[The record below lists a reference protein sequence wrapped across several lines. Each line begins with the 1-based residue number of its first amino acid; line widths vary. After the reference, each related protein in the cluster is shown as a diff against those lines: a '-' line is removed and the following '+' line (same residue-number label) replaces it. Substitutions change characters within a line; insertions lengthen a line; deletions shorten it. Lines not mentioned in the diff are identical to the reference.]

1 MVLQYTYLSIT
12 NCLCSPAGGS
22 GGGISCSGW
31 IIRPTAQRAIAI
43 LGLQASARACL
54 PMFVAYLATL
64 MYNYQLS
71 NIVALGRRASGMD
84 SSDQRGAATQ
94 VEGLAGGPAQRAAV
108 ALFRG
113 GVGGAASVWRGRERV
128 AGGALVV
135 RLLRAARCGAGDG
148 WRAMS
153 AAVGALGRAWW

>member
-1 MVLQYTYLSIT
+1 
-12 NCLCSPAGGS
+12 
-22 GGGISCSGW
+22 
-31 IIRPTAQRAIAI
+31 
-43 LGLQASARACL
+43 
-54 PMFVAYLATL
+54 MFVAYLATL

-113 GVGGAASVWRGRERV
+113 GVGRGRQRG